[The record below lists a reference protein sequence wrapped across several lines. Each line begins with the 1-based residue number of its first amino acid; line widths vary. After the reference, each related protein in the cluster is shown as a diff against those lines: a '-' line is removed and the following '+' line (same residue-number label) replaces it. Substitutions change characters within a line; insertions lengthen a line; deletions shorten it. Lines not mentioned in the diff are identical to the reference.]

1 MPDINTQ
8 VLTILDNLVKI
19 AEHHDARLVSGVDTQ
34 LRAATTALAEAHE
47 VLTPTPPP
55 EVQSAR
61 TREPTEH
68 ERAEHERAEHEP
80 PSRST
85 TSRSR

>member
-47 VLTPTPPP
+47 VLTPTPP

-61 TREPTEH
+61 TREPTEPTEH
-68 ERAEHERAEHEP
+68 AEPEHA
-80 PSRST
+80 SRST